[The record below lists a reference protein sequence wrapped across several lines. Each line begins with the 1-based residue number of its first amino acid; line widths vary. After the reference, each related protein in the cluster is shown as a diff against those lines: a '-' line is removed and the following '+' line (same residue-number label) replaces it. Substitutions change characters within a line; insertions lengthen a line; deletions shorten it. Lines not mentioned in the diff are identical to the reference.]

1 MKNESPNISIII
13 SREIL
18 EAIAKTGESR
28 SVFFRKAACDR
39 LAKDFGVVI
48 SPELPKAPRI
58 GQGKRTD
65 LANADEATQE
75 KMRSQAEH
83 ARKHRWKKE

>member
-58 GQGKRTD
+58 GQGKRND
-65 LANADEATQE
+65 IAGNPERLEQLRVQAA
-75 KMRSQAEH
+75 KMRES
-83 ARKHRWKKE
+83 RWKKE

>member
-1 MKNESPNISIII
+1 MKNESPNISIIV

-18 EAIAKTGESR
+18 EAISKTGESR

-48 SPELPKAPRI
+48 QPDLPKAPRI
-58 GQGKRTD
+58 GQGKRND
-65 LANADEATQE
+65 LKDNPERLEALKEQAA
-75 KMRSQAEH
+75 KMRE
-83 ARKHRWKKE
+83 HRWKKE